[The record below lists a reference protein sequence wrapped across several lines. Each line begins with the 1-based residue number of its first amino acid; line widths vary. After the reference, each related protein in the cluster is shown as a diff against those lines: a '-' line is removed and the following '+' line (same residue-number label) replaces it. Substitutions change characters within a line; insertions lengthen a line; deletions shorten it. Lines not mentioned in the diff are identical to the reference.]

1 MKFSFLDLPIW
12 PGILKRTMAIYSN
25 KAIAQLL
32 REVATAYSLTG
43 ANRFRTIAYQRA
55 ADVIEQLS
63 QELYDL
69 YRDGRD
75 LSTVTGVGVALA
87 GHLKNLFE
95 GSKDDYLHAQRGLIP
110 VTVYELMKL
119 PGVGPKNAY
128 KLAITFNL
136 TNLDTAIDDLEK
148 HAVAGQ
154 IAVLEGFGKKSEAD
168 IIEAIRVHRER
179 KNLPE
184 RVLLHKAH
192 HEAELIRSYLL
203 KHAKITHV
211 EALGSLRRWEQT
223 IGDIDLIAVCP
234 EEASEDVIDYFTK
247 YPSTMS
253 IDSTG
258 PKKGAIITT
267 KGMRVDLRTVRGDE
281 VGAMLQYFTG
291 SKEHNI
297 RLREYGL
304 KKGYSLNEWGI
315 KDVKTGEVKTF
326 ATEEDFYGFLGL
338 QYIPP
343 ELRQGK
349 NEIALAQKRQIP
361 TLVTLEDIKGDFH
374 MHSSYEIES
383 SHDIGADD
391 AVEMLIIA
399 EKLGYDYI
407 AFADHNPSVGNHSEA
422 EIVTIMKNRFNFYR
436 EVTKKNRGCHSLI
449 SLEVDI
455 QPDGSLALPEAA
467 FKYVDFLV
475 VSIHSSFSQSKEDMT
490 KRILKA
496 LSYPKVKIMGHPT
509 GRMIG
514 KRDSIDADWD
524 AIFTH
529 CVKHQI
535 AMEINAS
542 PERLDLPELLVRR
555 AADTGC
561 HFSIDT
567 DSHAA
572 AHLPSMLYGVSVARR
587 AGLTKDRIINAWRL
601 ETVKKFLLE

>member
-1 MKFSFLDLPIW
+1 
-12 PGILKRTMAIYSN
+12 MATYSN

-55 ADVIEQLS
+55 ADAIEQLS

-69 YRDGRD
+69 YKDGRD
-75 LSTVTGVGVALA
+75 LSSVTGVGDALA

-95 GSKDDYLHAQRGLIP
+95 GSKDDYLHAQRALIP

-119 PGVGPKNAY
+119 PGVGPKSAY
-128 KLAITFNL
+128 KLVITFNL
-136 TNLDTAIDDLEK
+136 TKLDSAVDDLEK
-148 HAVAGQ
+148 HAIAGQ
-154 IAVLEGFGKKSEAD
+154 IAELDGFGKKSEAD
-168 IIEAIRVHRER
+168 IIEAVRIYRER
-179 KNLPE
+179 KDMPE
-184 RVLLHKAH
+184 RVLLHKGHQASEH
-192 HEAELIRSYLL
+192 IRAYLL
-203 KHAKITHV
+203 HHPEVTHV

-247 YPSTMS
+247 YPSTLS
-253 IDSTG
+253 VDSTG

-267 KGMRVDLRTVRGDE
+267 RGMRVDLRTVRGGE

-326 ATEEDFYGFLGL
+326 DTEESFYGFLGL

-349 NEIALAQKRQIP
+349 DEIALAEKKAIP
-361 TLVTLEDIKGDFH
+361 ELVTLDDMKGDFH
-374 MHSSYEIES
+374 LHSSYEIES

-391 AVEMLIIA
+391 ASEMLRTA
-399 EKLGYDYI
+399 DKLGYDYI
-407 AFADHNPSVGNHSEA
+407 AFADHNPSVGNHSEK
-422 EIVTIMKNRFNFYR
+422 EIVAIMKNRLDFYR
-436 EVTKKNRGCHSLI
+436 EVAKKHKGCHGLI

-467 FKYVDFLV
+467 VEYVDFLV
-475 VSIHSSFSQSKEDMT
+475 VSIHSSFTQSKTDMT

-509 GRMIG
+509 GRLIG
-514 KRDSIDADWD
+514 KRDGVDADWD
-524 AIFTH
+524 AVFAH
-529 CVKHQI
+529 CATQKI
-535 AMEINAS
+535 ALEINAS

-555 AADTGC
+555 AADAGC

-587 AGLTKDRIINAWRL
+587 AGLTKKNIINTWDL
-601 ETVKKFLLE
+601 EKVKKFLLR